1 MTATPEVPAP
11 LQAADAAFDET
22 GVKREL
28 TGAAWKVVA
37 GVALAFS
44 TYQLVI
50 AAFSPLSSLVTRS
63 LHVGFLLL
71 LAFLI
76 HPVSASAPTGTGS
89 RGTTRCWRRSRFA
102 LALYH
107 WVFEADLIQRS
118 GDPTVADLVV
128 GTRRRS
134 CCCSRRRGACWA
146 SRCRSSARAFL
157 AYGLFG
163 QYLPS
168 AIAHRG
174 YGFDQIVGQLYLGT
188 EGIYGIPT
196 LVSAT
201 YIFLFILFGSFL
213 EHAGMISLFN
223 NIALG
228 FVGHARGGPA
238 KVAVISS
245 GMMGTISGS
254 GVANVLTV
262 GQFTIP
268 LMKRFGYS
276 PVFAGAVE
284 ATSSM
289 GGQIMPP
296 VMGAV
301 AFIMAETLN
310 VPYVT
315 IVKAAVIPAILYYAD
330 RVLDGASRSRPRGP
344 ASACPRPNARIR
356 GRRSAEVVPDAAAR
370 GARVHAVRRLHADV
384 LRHRRARAD
393 RRADPRR
400 RASPPASARCRSAS
414 CSGSSLGLGT
424 ASFFKYGIW
433 PIIAMIAALVAVN
446 FVIKG
451 GRETL
456 AIMRGSLIDGA
467 KQAVAVGIACA
478 IVGVII
484 GVLTLTGAASNF
496 AGFVLDVGAKSLF
509 LSLLLTMVVCLVLGM
524 GIPTIPNYIITSA
537 IAAPALL
544 KLGVPLIVS
553 HMFVFYFGIMAD
565 LTPPVALAAFAA
577 ASIAKASP
585 MKIGWKATHI
595 AIAGFV
601 IPYMAVYDPALML
614 QGGTLL
620 DTAYVVVQGDRR
632 DRSVGRRRDRLPAR
646 TAQLAGAHRRDRRGV
661 PARRRRAAD
670 RRGRL
675 RASAAFVAW
684 HWYRTRAAAP
694 RGAAELASPRTAR
707 RWTPI
712 CLLVAGVVRATLPGP
727 EFTLAWDALG
737 REDALGGA
745 LPRSTATRCVLVEA
759 RVAGQRRRAWSRRP
773 ARSLRDGDWT
783 WQPQYAACRAAAD
796 ALDVHARLHA
806 VLRRD
811 GCASLAALV
820 GADRRWRASSS
831 VACR

>member
-1 MTATPEVPAP
+1 M
-11 LQAADAAFDET
+11 LADASTLANLPADTPFDDT
-22 GVKREL
+22 GVKRQL
-28 TGAAWKVVA
+28 IGYPRKLVSAAA
-37 GVALAFS
+37 IAFS
-44 TYQLVI
+44 TYQLYI

-76 HPVSASAPTGTGS
+76 YPIG
-89 RGTTRCWRRSRFA
+89 RRANRRRIAWFDAALAALAFA
-102 LALYH
+102 LAFYH

-118 GDPTVADLVV
+118 GDPTTADLVV
-128 GTRRRS
+128 GSIVVVLLFEAARRVLGLALPIV
-134 CCCSRRRGACWA
+134 CAT
-146 SRCRSSARAFL
+146 FL
-157 AYGLFG
+157 AYGVFG

-174 YGFDQIVGQLYLGT
+174 YGFDQIIGQLYLGS

-213 EHAGMISLFN
+213 EHAGMIGLFN

-245 GMMGTISGS
+245 GLMGTISGS

-268 LMKRFGYS
+268 LMKRFGYTS
-276 PVFAGAVE
+276 VFAGAVE

-315 IVKAAVIPAILYYAD
+315 IVKAAVIPAILYYVTAFLMVHLEAGRMNLLGMPKAD
-330 RVLDGASRSRPRGP
+330 CPNPWHAIRDKWFLLLPLAVLVFMLFDGFTPMYSGIVGLALTAMLILGTGIASGFGSVLF
-344 ASACPRPNARIR
+344 RIAFWIVL
-356 GRRSAEVVPDAAAR
+356 GAA
-370 GARVHAVRRLHADV
+370 
-384 LRHRRARAD
+384 
-393 RRADPRR
+393 
-400 RASPPASARCRSAS
+400 
-414 CSGSSLGLGT
+414 T
-424 ASFFKYGIW
+424 ASFFKWGIW
-433 PIIAMIAALVAVN
+433 PLVSTITLLVIVN
-446 FVIKG
+446 LFIRG
-451 GRETL
+451 GRQTL
-456 AIMRGSLIDGA
+456 AIMRGSMIDGA
-467 KQAVAVGIACA
+467 TQAIAVGVACA

-496 AGFVLDVGAKSLF
+496 AGFVLDVGARSLF
-509 LSLLLTMVVCLVLGM
+509 LSLFLTMAVCLVLGM

-620 DTAYVVVQGDRR
+620 DTAYVVFKAVVAIALWGAA
-632 DRSVGRRRDRLPAR
+632 SIGYLHGPLTLPQRFVA
-646 TAQLAGAHRRDRRGV
+646 TA
-661 PARRRRAAD
+661 
-670 RRGRL
+670 
-675 RASAAFVAW
+675 AAFLLVIAVPWTDEAGFALGVAFGAW
-684 HWYRTRAAAP
+684 HW
-694 RGAAELASPRTAR
+694 
-707 RWTPI
+707 
-712 CLLVAGVVRATLPGP
+712 
-727 EFTLAWDALG
+727 LG
-737 REDALGGA
+737 
-745 LPRSTATRCVLVEA
+745 S
-759 RVAGQRRRAWSRRP
+759 
-773 ARSLRDGDWT
+773 
-783 WQPQYAACRAAAD
+783 
-796 ALDVHARLHA
+796 
-806 VLRRD
+806 
-811 GCASLAALV
+811 
-820 GADRRWRASSS
+820 RASKR
-831 VACR
+831 APAA

>member
-1 MTATPEVPAP
+1 MAVPE
-11 LQAADAAFDET
+11 AASHIHAASDAAFDET

-28 TGAAWKVVA
+28 IGLAAKIVA

-44 TYQLVI
+44 TYQLFI

-63 LHVGFLLL
+63 LHVGFLML

-76 HPVSASAPTGTGS
+76 YPIS
-89 RGTTRCWRRSRFA
+89 RKAARNRIAWYDAAIAVLAFA
-102 LALYH
+102 LAFYH

-118 GDPTVADLVV
+118 GDATVPDLVV
-128 GTRRRS
+128 GAIVIVLLFEAARRVLGLALPIV
-134 CCCSRRRGACWA
+134 CAV
-146 SRCRSSARAFL
+146 FL
-157 AYGLFG
+157 VYGVLG

-174 YGFDQIVGQLYLGT
+174 YGFDQIIGQLYLGS

-213 EHAGMISLFN
+213 EHAGMIALFN

-245 GMMGTISGS
+245 GMMGMISGS
-254 GVANVLTV
+254 GIANVLTV

-276 PVFAGAVE
+276 SVFAGAVE

-315 IVKAAVIPAILYYAD
+315 IVKAAVIPAFLYYLTAFLMVHLEAGRKGLHGMPKAD
-330 RVLDGASRSRPRGP
+330 CPNPWKAIRDKWYLMLPLAVLVFMLFDGFTPMFSGIVGLALTAMLILGTGIAAGFASTLF
-344 ASACPRPNARIR
+344 RI
-356 GRRSAEVVPDAAAR
+356 VFWVI
-370 GARVHAVRRLHADV
+370 
-384 LRHRRARAD
+384 
-393 RRADPRR
+393 
-400 RASPPASARCRSAS
+400 
-414 CSGSSLGLGT
+414 LGLVC
-424 ASFFKYGIW
+424 ASFFEYGVW
-433 PIIAMIAALVAVN
+433 PLIVAIAFLVVVN
-446 FVIKG
+446 FVIRG
-451 GRETL
+451 GRKTL
-456 AIMRGSLIDGA
+456 QIMRSSMVDGA
-467 KQAVAVGIACA
+467 RQAVSVGLACA
-478 IVGVII
+478 IVGVVI

-496 AGFVLDVGAKSLF
+496 ASFVLDIGSKSLF
-509 LSLLLTMVVCLVLGM
+509 LSLFLTMAVCLVLGM

-544 KLGVPLIVS
+544 TLKVPLIVS

-585 MKIGWKATHI
+585 MRIGWKATHI

-601 IPYMAVYDPALML
+601 IPYMAVYDPSLML
-614 QGGTLL
+614 QTGTLL
-620 DTAYVVVQGDRR
+620 DTAYVVFKAIIAI
-632 DRSVGRRRDRLPAR
+632 L
-646 TAQLAGAHRRDRRGV
+646 LWGAASIGY
-661 PARRRRAAD
+661 
-670 RRGRL
+670 L
-675 RASAAFVAW
+675 RAPLNWAERIFVTIAAFLLVVAIPWTDEVGFGLCAAFIAW
-684 HWYRTRAAAP
+684 HLFRTRA
-694 RGAAELASPRTAR
+694 
-707 RWTPI
+707 
-712 CLLVAGVVRATLPGP
+712 LPKK
-727 EFTLAWDALG
+727 A
-737 REDALGGA
+737 
-745 LPRSTATRCVLVEA
+745 
-759 RVAGQRRRAWSRRP
+759 
-773 ARSLRDGDWT
+773 
-783 WQPQYAACRAAAD
+783 
-796 ALDVHARLHA
+796 
-806 VLRRD
+806 
-811 GCASLAALV
+811 
-820 GADRRWRASSS
+820 
-831 VACR
+831 